1 MINWSG
7 LASSSYYYRFKLGKR
22 GRKPSVYT
30 CLQDGNIISN
40 NSVVIAIRFILAEE
54 FVCFGYDKITDD
66 LRNHGFIINAK
77 KTYRLMKEQ
86 KLLCGRVIKP
96 TIGKRS
102 FVNCQVQKADKPMQ
116 QLCTD
121 IKYIHIHGQNRNA
134 LLLTVLDVYT
144 RSIVGQVLWWRM
156 RKENVI
162 WLLHQILQQHQVRGI
177 TLRNDN
183 GSQFI
188 AHALR
193 EFLQEKQIT
202 QEFIHVARPQENS
215 FIEAHHSI
223 IEREVV
229 QPRQFENIQVA
240 IEIFNRWKL
249 FYNNRRLHGSLG
261 NITPTQQWNKYLN
274 KI

>member
-1 MINWSG
+1 M
-7 LASSSYYYRFKLGKR
+7 
-22 GRKPSVYT
+22 
-30 CLQDGNIISN
+30 
-40 NSVVIAIRFILAEE
+40 
-54 FVCFGYDKITDD
+54 
-66 LRNHGFIINAK
+66 
-77 KTYRLMKEQ
+77 
-86 KLLCGRVIKP
+86 
-96 TIGKRS
+96 
-102 FVNCQVQKADKPMQ
+102 
-116 QLCTD
+116 
-121 IKYIHIHGQNRNA
+121 
-134 LLLTVLDVYT
+134 
-144 RSIVGQVLWWRM
+144 
-156 RKENVI
+156 
-162 WLLHQILQQHQVRGI
+162 QQHQVRGI